1 MTKID
6 EVIEIINTYA
16 KLKGQYDYI
25 LDKLNTSFPNDIK
38 NVDDKILHYYLELAL
53 EVIDIAKRM
62 DMLKYELP
70 TKVAFCV

>member
-62 DMLKYELP
+62 DVLKYELP
-70 TKVAFCV
+70 N

>member
-16 KLKGQYDYI
+16 KLKCQYDYT
-25 LDKLNTSFPNDIK
+25 LDKLNTYFPNDVK
-38 NVDDKILHYYLELAL
+38 NVDDNYNLEFAL

-70 TKVAFCV
+70 N

>member
-6 EVIEIINTYA
+6 KVINTYT
-16 KLKGQYDYI
+16 KLKCQYDYT
-25 LDKLNTSFPNDIK
+25 LDILNTSFPKDIK
-38 NVDDKILHYYLELAL
+38 DVDDKILHYNLELAL

-70 TKVAFCV
+70 N

>member
-6 EVIEIINTYA
+6 EVINTYA
-16 KLKGQYDYI
+16 KLKVQCDYT

-38 NVDDKILHYYLELAL
+38 NVDDKILHYNLELAL

-70 TKVAFCV
+70 N

>member
-6 EVIEIINTYA
+6 KVIKVIEIINTYA
-16 KLKGQYDYI
+16 KLKGQYDYT

-38 NVDDKILHYYLELAL
+38 NVDDKIIHYNLELAL

-70 TKVAFCV
+70 N

>member
-6 EVIEIINTYA
+6 KVIEIINTYA
-16 KLKGQYDYI
+16 KLKCQYDYT

-70 TKVAFCV
+70 N

>member
-6 EVIEIINTYA
+6 EVINTYA
-16 KLKGQYDYI
+16 KLKGQYDYT

-38 NVDDKILHYYLELAL
+38 NVDDKILHYCLELAL

-70 TKVAFCV
+70 NL

>member
-6 EVIEIINTYA
+6 KVLEIINTYA
-16 KLKGQYDYI
+16 KLKGQYYYT

-53 EVIDIAKRM
+53 EVIDIAKKL

-70 TKVAFCV
+70 N

>member
-16 KLKGQYDYI
+16 KLKGQYDCT

-38 NVDDKILHYYLELAL
+38 NVDDKILHYHLELAL
-53 EVIDIAKRM
+53 DVIDIAKRM

-70 TKVAFCV
+70 

>member
-6 EVIEIINTYA
+6 EVINTYA
-16 KLKGQYDYI
+16 KLKGQYDYT
-25 LDKLNTSFPNDIK
+25 LDKLNTSFPNDIR

-70 TKVAFCV
+70 N

>member
-6 EVIEIINTYA
+6 EVINTYA
-16 KLKGQYDYI
+16 KLKGQYDYT
-25 LDKLNTSFPNDIK
+25 LDKLNTSFPKDIK
-38 NVDDKILHYYLELAL
+38 NIDDKILHYHLELAL

-70 TKVAFCV
+70 N

>member
-6 EVIEIINTYA
+6 KVIEIINTYA
-16 KLKGQYDYI
+16 KLKGQYDYT
-25 LDKLNTSFPNDIK
+25 LDKLNTSFPNDIADVNEK
-38 NVDDKILHYYLELAL
+38 TLHYHLELAL

-70 TKVAFCV
+70 N

>member
-16 KLKGQYDYI
+16 KLKSQYDYT
-25 LDKLNTSFPNDIK
+25 LDKENTSIPNDIK
-38 NVDDKILHYYLELAL
+38 NVDDKILHYHLELAL

-70 TKVAFCV
+70 N

>member
-6 EVIEIINTYA
+6 EVLEVINTYTE
-16 KLKGQYDYI
+16 LKGQYYYT
-25 LDKLNTSFPNDIK
+25 LDKLYTSFPKDIK
-38 NVDDKILHYYLELAL
+38 NVDDKILHYNSELAL

-70 TKVAFCV
+70 N